1 METNDKTTAMPT
13 LTLDPFGAQAAAEQ
27 QTAAAE
33 PVKTCDELMQENSN
47 LSADELAAVDAFAKQ
62 IDITNSAQI
71 MCYGADGQKK
81 MADFSE
87 GALENV
93 RTKDLGQT
101 GDMIT
106 DLIGEL
112 RGFDAAADEKGFLGF
127 FRKKSAKVSALKAKY
142 DKAEVNVE
150 RIAGEL
156 EKHQITLLKDVS
168 MLDKMYEENL
178 LYFKQLT
185 MYILAG
191 KKKLETE
198 RATTLPAL
206 VRKAEQSG
214 LPEDAQKARDF
225 ADMCTRFEKK
235 IYDLELTRNIS
246 IQMAPQIR
254 LIQNND
260 TMMVEKIQTTIVNT
274 IPLWKSQMV
283 IALGLEHS
291 RQAVEPQCVAAV
303 HREGPQR
310 CHGPGPIIGRCRR
323 LTVAG
328 IRSLQQIHTEAALAQ
343 APGEAVCAGEHSS
356 GQPRVGQSVGHRIDD
371 KGIFQKAEV
380 QQRIQLVFP
389 GIGKVFLAHI
399 QAHLI
404 LPQQLQVDLVRILG
418 KGGDLRREGPGIR
431 GPGGIVL
438 RCRLIVLARK
448 EGIIPAVQRPIV
460 NRPAAGGAEA
470 FQGAVQDRLHGYG
483 LVGIGADGTQT
494 DGIVPRLAELLLR
507 LGQGRGIHIAHLP
520 PLRRGALRPCPVV
533 ILQGDLPGV

>member
-291 RQAVEPQCVAAV
+291 RQAVEAQRAV
-303 HREGPQR
+303 TNMTNELLKRMRNCCIPPPLLLPKR
-310 CHGPGPIIGRCRR
+310 
-323 LTVAG
+323 AN
-328 IRSLQQIHTEAALAQ
+328 AALWILKRSPKPTKSLLQPWMTCSVFSVKVTKSGLRRKLKWQKSNPICAKSSLMSP
-343 APGEAVCAGEHSS
+343 ASTAVPQNKPAFQSIVLNCFITAESNS
-356 GQPRVGQSVGHRIDD
+356 G
-371 KGIFQKAEV
+371 KAE
-380 QQRIQLVFP
+380 R
-389 GIGKVFLAHI
+389 
-399 QAHLI
+399 
-404 LPQQLQVDLVRILG
+404 
-418 KGGDLRREGPGIR
+418 
-431 GPGGIVL
+431 
-438 RCRLIVLARK
+438 
-448 EGIIPAVQRPIV
+448 
-460 NRPAAGGAEA
+460 
-470 FQGAVQDRLHGYG
+470 
-483 LVGIGADGTQT
+483 
-494 DGIVPRLAELLLR
+494 
-507 LGQGRGIHIAHLP
+507 
-520 PLRRGALRPCPVV
+520 
-533 ILQGDLPGV
+533 

>member
-142 DKAEVNVE
+142 DKADEEALDYLLSRCDNKMTAL
-150 RIAGEL
+150 AGEL

-291 RQAVEPQCVAAV
+291 RQAVEAQRAV
-303 HREGPQR
+303 TNMTNE
-310 CHGPGPIIGRCRR
+310 
-323 LTVAG
+323 L
-328 IRSLQQIHTEAALAQ
+328 L
-343 APGEAVCAGEHSS
+343 
-356 GQPRVGQSVGHRIDD
+356 
-371 KGIFQKAEV
+371 KK
-380 QQRIQLVFP
+380 
-389 GIGKVFLAHI
+389 
-399 QAHLI
+399 
-404 LPQQLQVDLVRILG
+404 
-418 KGGDLRREGPGIR
+418 
-431 GPGGIVL
+431 
-438 RCRLIVLARK
+438 
-448 EGIIPAVQRPIV
+448 
-460 NRPAAGGAEA
+460 N
-470 FQGAVQDRLHGYG
+470 
-483 LVGIGADGTQT
+483 
-494 DGIVPRLAELLLR
+494 AELLHSSTVAVAEESE
-507 LGQGRGIHIAHLP
+507 RGIVDIETLTETNEKLIATMDDV
-520 PLRRGALRPCPVV
+520 LRIQREGHEKRVAAEAQMAKIESELRKKLVDV
-533 ILQGDLPGV
+533 TGLGGSAAK

>member
-33 PVKTCDELMQENSN
+33 PVKTCDELMQEYSN

-291 RQAVEPQCVAAV
+291 RQAVEAQRAV
-303 HREGPQR
+303 TNMTNE
-310 CHGPGPIIGRCRR
+310 
-323 LTVAG
+323 L
-328 IRSLQQIHTEAALAQ
+328 L
-343 APGEAVCAGEHSS
+343 
-356 GQPRVGQSVGHRIDD
+356 
-371 KGIFQKAEV
+371 KK
-380 QQRIQLVFP
+380 
-389 GIGKVFLAHI
+389 
-399 QAHLI
+399 
-404 LPQQLQVDLVRILG
+404 
-418 KGGDLRREGPGIR
+418 
-431 GPGGIVL
+431 
-438 RCRLIVLARK
+438 
-448 EGIIPAVQRPIV
+448 
-460 NRPAAGGAEA
+460 N
-470 FQGAVQDRLHGYG
+470 
-483 LVGIGADGTQT
+483 
-494 DGIVPRLAELLLR
+494 AELLHSSTVTVAEESE
-507 LGQGRGIHIAHLP
+507 RGIVDIETLTETNEKLIATMDDV
-520 PLRRGALRPCPVV
+520 LRIQREGHEKRVAAEAQMAKIESELRKKLVDV
-533 ILQGDLPGV
+533 TGLGGSAAK

>member
-33 PVKTCDELMQENSN
+33 PVKTCEELMQENSN

-62 IDITNSAQI
+62 IDIANSAQI

-246 IQMAPQIR
+246 IQMAPQ
-254 LIQNND
+254 
-260 TMMVEKIQTTIVNT
+260 VEKIQTTIVNT

-291 RQAVEPQCVAAV
+291 RQAVEAQRAV
-303 HREGPQR
+303 TNMTNE
-310 CHGPGPIIGRCRR
+310 
-323 LTVAG
+323 L
-328 IRSLQQIHTEAALAQ
+328 L
-343 APGEAVCAGEHSS
+343 
-356 GQPRVGQSVGHRIDD
+356 
-371 KGIFQKAEV
+371 KK
-380 QQRIQLVFP
+380 
-389 GIGKVFLAHI
+389 
-399 QAHLI
+399 
-404 LPQQLQVDLVRILG
+404 
-418 KGGDLRREGPGIR
+418 
-431 GPGGIVL
+431 
-438 RCRLIVLARK
+438 
-448 EGIIPAVQRPIV
+448 
-460 NRPAAGGAEA
+460 N
-470 FQGAVQDRLHGYG
+470 
-483 LVGIGADGTQT
+483 
-494 DGIVPRLAELLLR
+494 AELLHSSTVAVAEESE
-507 LGQGRGIHIAHLP
+507 RGIVDIETLTETNEKLIATMDDV
-520 PLRRGALRPCPVV
+520 LRIQREGHEKRVAAEAQMAKIESELRKKLVDV
-533 ILQGDLPGV
+533 TGLGGSAAK

>member
-291 RQAVEPQCVAAV
+291 RQAVEAQRAVTNMTNELLKRMRNCCIPPPLLLPKRANAALWILKRSPKPTKSLLQPWMTCSAFSVKVTKNVLRRKLKWQKSNPSCAKSSLMSPASAAV
-303 HREGPQR
+303 PQNKPAFQSIVLN
-310 CHGPGPIIGRCRR
+310 CFITAE
-323 LTVAG
+323 LN
-328 IRSLQQIHTEAALAQ
+328 
-343 APGEAVCAGEHSS
+343 S
-356 GQPRVGQSVGHRIDD
+356 G
-371 KGIFQKAEV
+371 KAE
-380 QQRIQLVFP
+380 R
-389 GIGKVFLAHI
+389 
-399 QAHLI
+399 
-404 LPQQLQVDLVRILG
+404 
-418 KGGDLRREGPGIR
+418 
-431 GPGGIVL
+431 
-438 RCRLIVLARK
+438 
-448 EGIIPAVQRPIV
+448 
-460 NRPAAGGAEA
+460 
-470 FQGAVQDRLHGYG
+470 
-483 LVGIGADGTQT
+483 
-494 DGIVPRLAELLLR
+494 
-507 LGQGRGIHIAHLP
+507 
-520 PLRRGALRPCPVV
+520 
-533 ILQGDLPGV
+533 

>member
-33 PVKTCDELMQENSN
+33 PVKTCEELMQENSN

-291 RQAVEPQCVAAV
+291 RQAVEAQRAV
-303 HREGPQR
+303 TNMTNE
-310 CHGPGPIIGRCRR
+310 
-323 LTVAG
+323 L
-328 IRSLQQIHTEAALAQ
+328 L
-343 APGEAVCAGEHSS
+343 
-356 GQPRVGQSVGHRIDD
+356 
-371 KGIFQKAEV
+371 KK
-380 QQRIQLVFP
+380 
-389 GIGKVFLAHI
+389 
-399 QAHLI
+399 
-404 LPQQLQVDLVRILG
+404 
-418 KGGDLRREGPGIR
+418 
-431 GPGGIVL
+431 
-438 RCRLIVLARK
+438 
-448 EGIIPAVQRPIV
+448 
-460 NRPAAGGAEA
+460 N
-470 FQGAVQDRLHGYG
+470 
-483 LVGIGADGTQT
+483 
-494 DGIVPRLAELLLR
+494 AELL
-507 LGQGRGIHIAHLP
+507 HSP
-520 PLRRGALRPCPVV
+520 PLLLPKRANAALWILKRSPKPTKSLLQPWMTCSVFSAKVTKSGLRRKLKWQKSNPICAKSSLMSPASAAVPQNKPAFQSIVLNCFITAESNSGKAER
-533 ILQGDLPGV
+533 